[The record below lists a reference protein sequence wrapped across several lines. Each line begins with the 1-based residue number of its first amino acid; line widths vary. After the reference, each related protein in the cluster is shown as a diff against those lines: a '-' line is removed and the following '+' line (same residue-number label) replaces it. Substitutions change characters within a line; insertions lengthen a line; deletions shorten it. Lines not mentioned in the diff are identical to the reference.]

1 MLKRTLWKTWIILQ
15 IQMKIFRK
23 WKVHL
28 IVSSQMQDQW
38 LSLRLIWQTKD
49 HFKGN
54 KCFLKMDGIN
64 CMVKSNFKC
73 FLEWELNQFLLLKEE
88 LLTFQKKFLIRMEK
102 FQNTI
107 KMGEKDLLDGWV
119 GVALFFNGTQRIKL
133 VLVTI
138 PFCTIN

>member
-1 MLKRTLWKTWIILQ
+1 
-15 IQMKIFRK
+15 MKIFRK

>member
-73 FLEWELNQFLLLKEE
+73 FLEWEFNQFLLLKEE